1 MMQPNFR
8 QRARDALQRAKDE
21 LSSGPDERVIYA
33 ALELRMAIECVTY
46 ERAQGYEKELP
57 PREYDVWQPERLMKE
72 LLELDPLAD
81 ASGSVSFGL
90 EDEPGVPAEVMK
102 TLGAEKVFNMKNVK
116 DSYNALGSFL
126 HQPTLRQLNE
136 GKDRNWQ
143 RMRQR
148 CDELFLKLEA
158 VLASP
163 IFSVNFGS
171 FTTFHCMN
179 DNCRKEVRKRLPT
192 GQTEVPA
199 PCFDCGAEHRVTVDS
214 DGQVNVLPVIKEVH
228 CAKKECRHVLKLFPH
243 ERTQGVSWT
252 CPDCGTVCRLGLA
265 VFEAPSAVQQA

>member
-1 MMQPNFR
+1 MMKPNFR
-8 QRARDALQRAKDE
+8 QRARDALQRAKNE
-21 LSSGPDERVIYA
+21 LTSGQDERVIYA
-33 ALELRMAIECVTY
+33 ALELRMVIECVTY

-81 ASGSVSFGL
+81 ASGTVSFGL
-90 EDEPGVPAEVMK
+90 EDEPGVPAKEMK
-102 TLGAEKVFNMKNVK
+102 TLGAEKVFNMRNIK

-143 RMRQR
+143 RMGQR

-163 IFSVNFGS
+163 IFNVNFGS
-171 FTTFHCMN
+171 FTTFKCLN
-179 DNCRKEVRKRLPT
+179 DACGKEVRKRLPS
-192 GQTEVPA
+192 GQAEVPA
-199 PCFDCGAEHRVTVDS
+199 PCFECGAEHLVMVDP
-214 DGQVNVLPVIKEVH
+214 DGQVSVRPVIQDVH
-228 CAKKECRHVLKLFPH
+228 CAKKECGHVLKLFPH
-243 ERTQGVSWT
+243 ELKEGASWE
-252 CPDCGTVCRLGLA
+252 CPECGTVCLLGLA
-265 VFEAPSAVQQA
+265 VFEAPGAVKLT